1 MRLEIKLLPIIL
13 KPNNMKKQLS
23 LFVAT
28 LATLFLTLAFAAQAQ
43 QHHTLPSYD
52 ELKTA
57 GYEAYQNQDYKTAY
71 QKFHTMDSVYGIA
84 DFLDLVYYNVLT
96 NHLNSNSEES
106 KALMFRIARNKC
118 CDMKFLEEMVEKQ
131 KADTLEHWGE
141 IVAIVSPRGVQDSV
155 YQDRLL
161 TLKRSYMAALDLLNN
176 GGNDSA
182 WSVFNEVNVSNAA
195 ELQQLIAERGFPT
208 YTRVGYYCN
217 DYASVLAYF
226 LPTESL
232 RWYLEQAKAAADTG
246 DYNPDWIPTLSDRY
260 MRQQVPD
267 SVYLERLQVM
277 SNADQNARRMLG
289 SEVGNDSVWRVIHEV
304 DAANLIGLKQLIAE
318 RGFPT
323 LSKVGHK
330 CCDLASLIAQH
341 QPPEFLH
348 WFLEQALAA
357 ADTGDFDLTWIAYMT
372 DRDLEH
378 QRKPQLYG
386 TQLHGQ
392 DGITALSPIEDIE
405 HLAERRERA
414 HLGPI
419 ENYLASYDLTE
430 TLIHPALV
438 NYNQYSLTCHI
449 DGDTM
454 RVSGTCYFSYE
465 NKYHNYLLLS
475 SSIKIDSLSMGNWKL
490 KSDTIVFAGQPVK
503 VEFAYNVP
511 LADYRASDGAIV
523 LRREGNW
530 YPHRNSELLTANVH
544 IEAEDYYLIG
554 GTVMTPAYELHLI
567 LLPKENYTC
576 KEMVSPTRPFLFYRT
591 ASDTTSYTEA
601 FYNEFIDSYGF
612 YSSFFNDSLSQKP
625 MNIVEIGD
633 PEFVMC
639 QSLRDMIIFGHYF
652 YDVYTLMPD
661 FSWIPHEVAHQ
672 WWGNSLFFE
681 HRDYA
686 LSESLNEYIKLQF
699 LKSRERG
706 YKEQMSYYKYA
717 MKLAEKRLP
726 VADIRSVEPQDAS
739 IAIYNT
745 APYRLEKS
753 NNAKVDDLLLQLYLN
768 HKHSIVSRKV
778 FLRECGALKGW
789 LRGK

>member
-1 MRLEIKLLPIIL
+1 
-13 KPNNMKKQLS
+13 
-23 LFVAT
+23 
-28 LATLFLTLAFAAQAQ
+28 
-43 QHHTLPSYD
+43 
-52 ELKTA
+52 
-57 GYEAYQNQDYKTAY
+57 
-71 QKFHTMDSVYGIA
+71 MDSVYGIT
-84 DFLDLVYYNVLT
+84 DFVDLLYCYSMT
-96 NHLNSNSEES
+96 RSYKPNSEES
-106 KALMFRIARNKC
+106 KALMFRVARNKC
-118 CDMKFLEEMVEKQ
+118 CNMKYLEEMVERH
-131 KADTLEHWGE
+131 KADTLDYWGE

-161 TLKRSYMAALDLLNN
+161 DLKRSYMAASDLLNS
-176 GGNDSA
+176 GIVTDSA
-182 WSVFNEVNVSNAA
+182 WRVFNEVNASNAA

-208 YTRVGYYCN
+208 YTKVGYYCN
-217 DYASVLAYF
+217 DYASLFAYY

-246 DYNPDWIPTLSDRY
+246 DYNPDWIPTLYDQY
-260 MRQQVPD
+260 LRQQVPD
-267 SVYLERLQVM
+267 PVYLERLQVM
-277 SNADQNARRMLG
+277 SDADQNARRMLD
-289 SEVGNDSVWRVIHEV
+289 SELNNDSVWRVIHAV
-304 DAANLIGLKQLIAE
+304 DSANLIELKQLINE

-323 LSKVGHK
+323 LSKVGYQ
-330 CCDLASLIAQH
+330 CCNLASLIAQH

-348 WFLEQALAA
+348 RYLEQAKAA

-372 DRDLEH
+372 DRDLNH
-378 QRKPQLYG
+378 QGKPQLYG
-386 TQLHGQ
+386 TQFHGQ
-392 DGITALSPIEDIE
+392 DGITAFYPIADIE
-405 HLAERRERA
+405 YLAERRERV

-419 ENYLASYDLTE
+419 ENYIASYDLPE

-438 NYNQYSLTCHI
+438 HYNQYSLNCHM

-465 NKYHNYLLLS
+465 NKSLGYLLLS
-475 SSIKIDSLSMGNWKL
+475 QNIRIDSFSMDGWRRNG
-490 KSDTIVFAGQPVK
+490 DTISFAGNPVK

-576 KEMVSPTRPFLFYRT
+576 KVLDSPTRPFLFYRA
-591 ASDTTSYTEA
+591 ASDTTSYPEA
-601 FYNEFIDSYGF
+601 FYNDFMDSYGF

-652 YDVYTLMPD
+652 YDVYTMMPD

-672 WWGNSLFFE
+672 WWGNSLFFG

-686 LSESLNEYIKLQF
+686 LSESLDEYIKLQF

-706 YKEQMSYYKYA
+706 YKEQMSFYKHA

-753 NNAKVDDLLLQLYLN
+753 GHAKVDDLLQQLYQK
-768 HKHSIVSRKV
+768 HKHTVVTREV
-778 FLRECGALKGW
+778 FLRECGALKSW

>member
-267 SVYLERLQVM
+267 SVYLERLQAM
-277 SNADQNARRMLG
+277 SDADQNARRMLG

-465 NKYHNYLLLS
+465 NRYRDYLLLS
-475 SSIKIDSLSMGNWKL
+475 QTIRIDTLSMDGWQRNG
-490 KSDTIVFAGQPVK
+490 DTVSFAGNPIK
-503 VEFAYNVP
+503 VEFAYAIP
-511 LADYRASDGAIV
+511 LTDFRTSDGAIV

-530 YPHRNSELLTANVH
+530 YPHRNSELMTANVH
-544 IEAEDYYLIG
+544 FKAEDYYLIG

-591 ASDTTSYTEA
+591 ASDTTSYSEA

-625 MNIVEIGD
+625 MNVVEIGD
-633 PEFVMC
+633 PQFMMC
-639 QSLRDMIIFGHYF
+639 QSLRDMIIFGHYS
-652 YDVYTLMPD
+652 YDVYTMMPD

-672 WWGNSLFFE
+672 WWGNSVFFE
-681 HRDYA
+681 HRDYV
-686 LSESLNEYIKLQF
+686 LSESLDEYIKLQF
-699 LKSRERG
+699 LKSREHG

-753 NNAKVDDLLLQLYLN
+753 GHAKVDDLLQQLYQK
-768 HKHSIVSRKV
+768 HKNTVVSREV
-778 FLRECGALKGW
+778 FLRECGALKSW
-789 LRGK
+789 LRGR

>member
-1 MRLEIKLLPIIL
+1 MKRLLIL
-13 KPNNMKKQLS
+13 S
-23 LFVAT
+23 VVI
-28 LATLFLTLAFAAQAQ
+28 LAFSAQAQ
-43 QHHTLPSYD
+43 NRPTVPSYD
-52 ELKTA
+52 ELKKT
-57 GYEAYQNQDYKTAY
+57 GYEAYQNQDYMTAY
-71 QKFHTMDSVYGIA
+71 QAFHTMDSVYGIT
-84 DFLDLVYYNVLT
+84 DFVDLLYCYSMT
-96 NHLNSNSEES
+96 RSYKPNSEES
-106 KALMFRIARNKC
+106 KALMFRVARNKC
-118 CDMKFLEEMVEKQ
+118 CNMKYLEEMVERH
-131 KADTLEHWGE
+131 KADTLDYWGE

-161 TLKRSYMAALDLLNN
+161 DLKRSYMAASDLLNS
-176 GGNDSA
+176 GIVTDSA
-182 WSVFNEVNVSNAA
+182 WRVFNEVNASNAA

-208 YTRVGYYCN
+208 YTKVGYYCN
-217 DYASVLAYF
+217 DYASLFAYY

-246 DYNPDWIPTLSDRY
+246 DYNPDWIPTLYDQY
-260 MRQQVPD
+260 LRQQVPD
-267 SVYLERLQVM
+267 PVYLERLQVM
-277 SNADQNARRMLG
+277 SDADQNARRMLD
-289 SEVGNDSVWRVIHEV
+289 SELNNDSVWRVIHAV
-304 DAANLIGLKQLIAE
+304 DSANLIELKQLINE

-323 LSKVGHK
+323 LSKVGYQ
-330 CCDLASLIAQH
+330 CCNLASLIAQH

-348 WFLEQALAA
+348 WYLEQAKAA

-372 DRDLEH
+372 DRDLNH
-378 QRKPQLYG
+378 QGKPQLYG
-386 TQLHGQ
+386 TQFHGQ
-392 DGITALSPIEDIE
+392 DGITAFYPIADIE
-405 HLAERRERA
+405 YLAEQRERV

-419 ENYLASYDLTE
+419 ENYIASYDLTE
-430 TLIHPALV
+430 ILIHPALV
-438 NYNQYSLTCHI
+438 HYNQYSLNCHI

-465 NKYHNYLLLS
+465 NNHLGYLLLS
-475 SSIKIDSLSMGNWKL
+475 QNIRIDSFSMDGWRRNG
-490 KSDTIVFAGQPVK
+490 DTIAFAGHPVK
-503 VEFAYNVP
+503 AEFAYNVP
-511 LADYRASDGAIV
+511 LADYCASDGAIV

-530 YPHRNSELLTANVH
+530 YPYRNSELLTANVH
-544 IEAEDYYLIG
+544 IEADDYYPIG
-554 GTVMTPAYELHLI
+554 GTALTPAYELHLI

-576 KEMVSPTRPFLFYRT
+576 KVMDSPTRPFLFYC
-591 ASDTTSYTEA
+591 AANDTTSYPEA
-601 FYNEFIDSYGF
+601 FYNEFMDSYGF

-706 YKEQMSYYKYA
+706 YKEQMKYYKYV
-717 MKLAEKRLP
+717 MKLAGKRLP
-726 VADIRSVEPQDAS
+726 IAEIHSVESQDES
-739 IAIYNT
+739 IAIYNS

-753 NNAKVDDLLLQLYLN
+753 GNSKVDALLLQLYRD
-768 HKHSIVSRKV
+768 HKHTVVSREV
-778 FLRECGALKGW
+778 FLRECGALKRW
-789 LRGK
+789 LSGK

>member
-1 MRLEIKLLPIIL
+1 MSPKC
-13 KPNNMKKQLS
+13 NNMKRFLILS
-23 LFVAT
+23 VVI
-28 LATLFLTLAFAAQAQ
+28 LAFSAQAQ
-43 QHHTLPSYD
+43 HHPSVPSYD

-131 KADTLEHWGE
+131 KADTLEHRGE
-141 IVAIVSPRGVQDSV
+141 IVAIVSPRGVQDSI
-155 YQDRLL
+155 YQDRLQ

-176 GGNDSA
+176 EGNDSA

-232 RWYLEQAKAAADTG
+232 QWYLEQAKAAADTG

-267 SVYLERLQVM
+267 SVYLEHLQVM
-277 SNADQNARRMLG
+277 SDADQNARRMLD
-289 SEVGNDSVWRVIHEV
+289 SEVGYDSVWRVIHEV
-304 DAANLIGLKQLIAE
+304 DAANLVGLKQLIAE

-323 LSKVGHK
+323 LSKVGYK
-330 CCDLASLIAQH
+330 CCNLASLIAQH

-348 WFLEQALAA
+348 WFLEQAKAA
-357 ADTGDFDLTWIAYMT
+357 ADTGDFDLTWIAYMS
-372 DRDLEH
+372 DRDLNY
-378 QRKPQLYG
+378 QGKPQLYG
-386 TQLHGQ
+386 TQFHGQ
-392 DGITALSPIEDIE
+392 DGITALYPIADIE

-414 HLGPI
+414 NLGPI
-419 ENYLASYDLTE
+419 ENYLAGYDLTE
-430 TLIHPALV
+430 ILIHPVLV

-454 RVSGTCYFSYE
+454 RVSGTCYFSHE
-465 NKYHNYLLLS
+465 NNYRNHLLLS
-475 SSIKIDSLSMGNWKL
+475 QTIRIDSLSMDSWQRYG
-490 KSDTIVFAGQPVK
+490 DTITFTGHPVK
-503 VEFAYNVP
+503 ADFAYNVP

-530 YPHRNSELLTANVH
+530 YPYRNSELLTATVH
-544 IEAEDYYLIG
+544 IEAENYYLIG

-601 FYNEFIDSYGF
+601 FYNEFMDSYGF
-612 YSSFFNDSLSQKP
+612 YSSFFNDSLSQNP

-652 YDVYTLMPD
+652 YDVYTMMPD

-672 WWGNSLFFE
+672 WWGNSLFFG

-686 LSESLNEYIKLQF
+686 LSESLDEYIKLQF
-699 LKSRERG
+699 LKSRGRG

-753 NNAKVDDLLLQLYLN
+753 NNAKVDELLQQLYQK
-768 HKHSIVSRKV
+768 HKNTVVSREV
-778 FLRECGALKGW
+778 FLRECGALKSW

>member
-1 MRLEIKLLPIIL
+1 
-13 KPNNMKKQLS
+13 MKKQLS

-28 LATLFLTLAFAAQAQ
+28 IATFFLTLAFAFAVQAQ
-43 QHHTLPSYD
+43 NRPSVPAYD
-52 ELKTA
+52 ELKKT

-71 QKFHTMDSVYGIA
+71 QTFHTMDSVYGIT
-84 DFLDLVYYNVLT
+84 DYPDLVYYSSLT
-96 NHLNSNSEES
+96 DRFKPNSEES

-118 CDMKFLEEMVEKQ
+118 CDMKYLEELVERQ
-131 KADTLEHWGE
+131 KADTLDYWDE
-141 IVAIVSPRGVQDSV
+141 IVAIVAPRGVQDSV

-161 TLKRSYMAALDLLNN
+161 ALKRSAEAASDLLSS
-176 GGNDSA
+176 GMVTDSTWRA
-182 WSVFNEVNVSNAA
+182 FYEVNASNAA

-208 YTRVGYYCN
+208 YTKVGYYCN
-217 DYASVLAYF
+217 YYASIIAFY

-246 DYNPDWIPTLSDRY
+246 DYYPDWIPALSDRY
-260 MRQQVPD
+260 LRQQVPD
-267 SVYLERLQVM
+267 SVYLKRLRAM
-277 SNADQNARRMLG
+277 SDADQNARKMLD
-289 SEVGNDSVWRVIHEV
+289 SEQRKDSVWRVIHAV
-304 DAANLIGLKQLIAE
+304 DSANLIELKQLIDE

-323 LSKVGHK
+323 LSKVGYQ
-330 CCDLASLIAQH
+330 CCNLASLIAQH

-348 WFLEQALAA
+348 WYLGQAKAA
-357 ADTGDFDLTWIAYMT
+357 ADTGDFDLKWIAYMT
-372 DRDLEH
+372 DRDLNR
-378 QRKPQLYG
+378 QGKPQLYG

-414 HLGPI
+414 NLGPI

-430 TLIHPALV
+430 ILFHPALV

-454 RVSGTCYFSYE
+454 RVSGTFYFSYE
-465 NKYHNYLLLS
+465 NRYRDYLLLS
-475 SSIKIDSLSMGNWKL
+475 QTIRIDSLSLGDWQRNG
-490 KSDTIVFAGQPVK
+490 DTITFAGHPVK
-503 VEFAYNVP
+503 VEFAYSVP
-511 LADYRASDGAIV
+511 LADFRASDGAII

-554 GTVMTPAYELHLI
+554 GTVITPAYELHLI
-567 LLPKENYTC
+567 LLPRESYTC
-576 KEMVSPTRPFLFYRT
+576 KVMENPTRPFHFYRVV
-591 ASDTTSYTEA
+591 SDTTSYPEA
-601 FYNEFIDSYGF
+601 FYNEFMDSYNF
-612 YSSFFNDSLSQKP
+612 YCSFFGDSLSQKP

-633 PEFVMC
+633 PQFVMC
-639 QSLRDMIIFGHYF
+639 QSLRDIIIFGHYF
-652 YDVYTLMPD
+652 YDVYTMMPD

-706 YKEQMSYYKYA
+706 YQEQMKYYQYA

-726 VADIRSVEPQDAS
+726 IADIHSVESQDES
-739 IAIYNT
+739 IAIYNA

-753 NNAKVDDLLLQLYLN
+753 GNAKVDDLLLQLYRD
-768 HKHSIVSRKV
+768 HKYTIVSREV
-778 FLRECGALKGW
+778 FLRECGALKRW
-789 LRGK
+789 LRRK

>member
-1 MRLEIKLLPIIL
+1 MKRFLIL
-13 KPNNMKKQLS
+13 S
-23 LFVAT
+23 VVV
-28 LATLFLTLAFAAQAQ
+28 LAFSAQAQ
-43 QHHTLPSYD
+43 HHPSVPSYD

-71 QKFHTMDSVYGIA
+71 QKFHTMDSVFGIT

-141 IVAIVSPRGVQDSV
+141 IVDIVSPRGVQDSI

-161 TLKRSYMAALDLLNN
+161 TLKRSYMAASDLLSS
-176 GGNDSA
+176 GMVTDSA
-182 WSVFNEVNVSNAA
+182 WRAFNEVNASNAA

-217 DYASVLAYF
+217 DYASVLAYY

-232 RWYLEQAKAAADTG
+232 QWYLEQAKAAADTG
-246 DYNPDWIPTLSDRY
+246 DYNSDWIPTLSDRY

-267 SVYLERLQVM
+267 SVYLEQLQVM
-277 SNADQNARRMLG
+277 SDADQNARRMLD
-289 SEVGNDSVWRVIHEV
+289 SKVGNDSVWRVIHEV
-304 DAANLIGLKQLIAE
+304 DAANLVGLKQLIAE

-323 LSKVGHK
+323 LSKVGYK

-372 DRDLEH
+372 DRDLKH

-386 TQLHGQ
+386 TQFLGQ
-392 DGITALSPIEDIE
+392 DGITALYPIADIE

-430 TLIHPALV
+430 ILIHPALV

-449 DGDTM
+449 DDDTM
-454 RVSGTCYFSYE
+454 RVSGTCYFSHE
-465 NKYHNYLLLS
+465 NNYRNHLLLS
-475 SSIKIDSLSMGNWKL
+475 PTIRIDSFSMDGWRRNG
-490 KSDTIVFAGQPVK
+490 DTISFAGHPVK
-503 VEFAYNVP
+503 VEFAYSVP
-511 LADYRASDGAIV
+511 LSDYRASDGAIV

-567 LLPKENYTC
+567 LLPKESYTC
-576 KEMVSPTRPFLFYRT
+576 KVMDNPTRPFHFYRVV
-591 ASDTTSYTEA
+591 SDTTSYPEA
-601 FYNEFIDSYGF
+601 FYNEFMDPYNF
-612 YSSFFNDSLSQKP
+612 YCSFFGDTLSQKP

-633 PEFVMC
+633 SGFVMC

-652 YDVYTLMPD
+652 YDVYTMMPD

-681 HRDYA
+681 HRDYV
-686 LSESLNEYIKLQF
+686 LSESLDEYIKLQY
-699 LKSRERG
+699 LKDRGRG
-706 YKEQMSYYKYA
+706 YKEQVKYYKYV

-726 VADIRSVEPQDAS
+726 IAEIHSVESQDES
-739 IAIYNT
+739 IAIYNSV
-745 APYRLEKS
+745 PYRLEKS
-753 NNAKVDDLLLQLYLN
+753 GNEKVNDLLLQLYRD
-768 HKHSIVSRKV
+768 HKCTMVSREV

>member
-1 MRLEIKLLPIIL
+1 MKKLLIL
-13 KPNNMKKQLS
+13 S
-23 LFVAT
+23 VVF
-28 LATLFLTLAFAAQAQ
+28 LAFAAQAQ
-43 QHHTLPSYD
+43 NRPTVPSYD
-52 ELKTA
+52 ELKKT
-57 GYEAYQNQDYKTAY
+57 GYEAYQNQDYMTAY
-71 QKFHTMDSVYGIA
+71 QAFHTMDSVYGIS
-84 DFLDLVYYNVLT
+84 DFLDLVYYSGLT
-96 NHLNSNSEES
+96 NHFKPNSEES
-106 KALMFRIARNKC
+106 KVLMFRVAKNKC
-118 CDMKFLEEMVEKQ
+118 CDMKHLEEWVEGLKT
-131 KADTLEHWGE
+131 DTLDYWDE
-141 IVAIVSPRGVQDSV
+141 IVAIVSPRGVQDSI

-161 TLKRSYMAALDLLNN
+161 TMKRSYMAALDLLNN

-182 WSVFNEVNVSNAA
+182 WSVFNEVNVSNAT

-232 RWYLEQAKAAADTG
+232 QWYLEQAKAAADTG

-267 SVYLERLQVM
+267 SVYLERLQAM
-277 SNADQNARRMLG
+277 SDADQDARRMLD
-289 SEVGNDSVWRVIHEV
+289 SELGKDSIWRVIHEV

-323 LSKVGHK
+323 LSKVGYK

-348 WFLEQALAA
+348 WYLEQAKAA

-372 DRDLEH
+372 DRDLNH
-378 QRKPQLYG
+378 QGKPQLYG
-386 TQLHGQ
+386 TQFHGQ
-392 DGITALSPIEDIE
+392 DGITALYPIADIE
-405 HLAERRERA
+405 HLAERRERV

-419 ENYLASYDLTE
+419 ENYIASYDLTE
-430 TLIHPALV
+430 ILIHPALV
-438 NYNQYSLTCHI
+438 HYNQYSLNCHI

-465 NKYHNYLLLS
+465 NNHLGYLLLS
-475 SSIKIDSLSMGNWKL
+475 QNIRIDSFSMDGWRRNG
-490 KSDTIVFAGQPVK
+490 DTIAFAGHSVK
-503 VEFAYNVP
+503 AEFAYNVP
-511 LADYRASDGAIV
+511 LTDYCASDGAIV

-530 YPHRNSELLTANVH
+530 YPYRNSELLTANVH
-544 IEAEDYYLIG
+544 IAADDYYPIG
-554 GTVMTPAYELHLI
+554 GTALTPAYELHLI

-576 KEMVSPTRPFLFYRT
+576 KVMDSPTRPFLFYC
-591 ASDTTSYTEA
+591 AANDTTSYPEA
-601 FYNEFIDSYGF
+601 FYNEFMDSYGF
-612 YSSFFNDSLSQKP
+612 YSSFFNDSLSRKP

-681 HRDYA
+681 HRDYV
-686 LSESLNEYIKLQF
+686 LSESLDEYIKLQF
-699 LKSRERG
+699 LKIRERG

-753 NNAKVDDLLLQLYLN
+753 GHAKVDDLLQQLYQK
-768 HKHSIVSRKV
+768 HKHTVVTREV
-778 FLRECGALKGW
+778 FLRECGALKSW

>member
-1 MRLEIKLLPIIL
+1 MKKLLIL
-13 KPNNMKKQLS
+13 S
-23 LFVAT
+23 VF
-28 LATLFLTLAFAAQAQ
+28 FFAFSAQAQ
-43 QHHTLPSYD
+43 NRPTVPSYD
-52 ELKTA
+52 ELKKT
-57 GYEAYQNQDYKTAY
+57 GYEAYQNQDYMTAY
-71 QKFHTMDSVYGIA
+71 QAFHTMDSVYGIT
-84 DFLDLVYYNVLT
+84 DFVDLLYCYSMT
-96 NHLNSNSEES
+96 RSYKPNSEES
-106 KALMFRIARNKC
+106 KALMFRVARNKC
-118 CDMKFLEEMVEKQ
+118 CNMKYLEEMVERH
-131 KADTLEHWGE
+131 KADTLDHWGE
-141 IVAIVSPRGVQDSV
+141 IVAIVSPRGVQDSI

-161 TLKRSYMAALDLLNN
+161 TMKRSYMAALDLLNN

-182 WSVFNEVNVSNAA
+182 WSAFNEVNVSNAA

-208 YTRVGYYCN
+208 YTKVGYYCN

-232 RWYLEQAKAAADTG
+232 QWYLEQAKAAADTG

-267 SVYLERLQVM
+267 PVYLERLQAM
-277 SNADQNARRMLG
+277 SDADQDARRMLD
-289 SEVGNDSVWRVIHEV
+289 SEDSVWRVIHRV
-304 DAANLIGLKQLIAE
+304 DSANLIELKQLIAE

-323 LSKVGHK
+323 LSKVGYK

-392 DGITALSPIEDIE
+392 DGITALYPIADIE

-414 HLGPI
+414 NLGPI

-430 TLIHPALV
+430 ILIHP
-438 NYNQYSLTCHI
+438 SLNCHI

-465 NKYHNYLLLS
+465 NNHLGYLLLS
-475 SSIKIDSLSMGNWKL
+475 QNIRIDSFSMDGWRRNG
-490 KSDTIVFAGQPVK
+490 DTIAFAGHPVK
-503 VEFAYNVP
+503 AEFAYNVP
-511 LADYRASDGAIV
+511 LADYCASDGAIV

-544 IEAEDYYLIG
+544 IKAEDNYLIG

-576 KEMVSPTRPFLFYRT
+576 KVLDSTTRPFLFYRA
-591 ASDTTSYTEA
+591 ASDTTSYPEA
-601 FYNEFIDSYGF
+601 FYNEFMDSYGF

-652 YDVYTLMPD
+652 YDVYAMMPD

-672 WWGNSLFFE
+672 WWGNSVFFE
-681 HRDYA
+681 YRDYV
-686 LSESLNEYIKLQF
+686 LSESLDEYIKLQF

-706 YKEQMSYYKYA
+706 YKEQMSHNKYA

-726 VADIRSVEPQDAS
+726 VADIRSVELQDAS

-753 NNAKVDDLLLQLYLN
+753 NNAKVDDLLQQLYQK
-768 HKHSIVSRKV
+768 HKNTVVSREV
-778 FLRECGALKGW
+778 FLRECGALKSW
-789 LRGK
+789 LRGR

>member
-1 MRLEIKLLPIIL
+1 M
-13 KPNNMKKQLS
+13 
-23 LFVAT
+23 
-28 LATLFLTLAFAAQAQ
+28 
-43 QHHTLPSYD
+43 
-52 ELKTA
+52 
-57 GYEAYQNQDYKTAY
+57 
-71 QKFHTMDSVYGIA
+71 
-84 DFLDLVYYNVLT
+84 
-96 NHLNSNSEES
+96 
-106 KALMFRIARNKC
+106 
-118 CDMKFLEEMVEKQ
+118 
-131 KADTLEHWGE
+131 
-141 IVAIVSPRGVQDSV
+141 
-155 YQDRLL
+155 
-161 TLKRSYMAALDLLNN
+161 
-176 GGNDSA
+176 
-182 WSVFNEVNVSNAA
+182 
-195 ELQQLIAERGFPT
+195 
-208 YTRVGYYCN
+208 
-217 DYASVLAYF
+217 
-226 LPTESL
+226 
-232 RWYLEQAKAAADTG
+232 
-246 DYNPDWIPTLSDRY
+246 
-260 MRQQVPD
+260 
-267 SVYLERLQVM
+267 
-277 SNADQNARRMLG
+277 
-289 SEVGNDSVWRVIHEV
+289 
-304 DAANLIGLKQLIAE
+304 
-318 RGFPT
+318 
-323 LSKVGHK
+323 SKVGYK

-348 WFLEQALAA
+348 WFLEQAKAA

-372 DRDLEH
+372 DRDLNY

-386 TQLHGQ
+386 TQFHGQ
-392 DGITALSPIEDIE
+392 DGITALYPIADIE

-414 HLGPI
+414 NLGPI
-419 ENYLASYDLTE
+419 ENYLAGYDLTE
-430 TLIHPALV
+430 ILIHPALV

-454 RVSGTCYFSYE
+454 RVSGTCYFSHE
-465 NKYHNYLLLS
+465 NNYRNHLLLS
-475 SSIKIDSLSMGNWKL
+475 QTIRIDSLSMDSWQRYG
-490 KSDTIVFAGQPVK
+490 DTITFAGHPVK
-503 VEFAYNVP
+503 ADFAYNVP

-530 YPHRNSELLTANVH
+530 YPYRNSELLTATVH
-544 IEAEDYYLIG
+544 IEAENYYLIG

-576 KEMVSPTRPFLFYRT
+576 KEMVSPTRPFIFYRT

-601 FYNEFIDSYGF
+601 FYNEFMDSYGF
-612 YSSFFNDSLSQKP
+612 YSSFFNDSLSQNP

-652 YDVYTLMPD
+652 YDVYTMMPD

-672 WWGNSLFFE
+672 WWGNSLFFG

-686 LSESLNEYIKLQF
+686 LSESLDEYIKLQF

-753 NNAKVDDLLLQLYLN
+753 NNAKVDDLLQQLYQK
-768 HKHSIVSRKV
+768 HKNTVVSREV
-778 FLRECGALKGW
+778 FLRECGALKSW

>member
-1 MRLEIKLLPIIL
+1 
-13 KPNNMKKQLS
+13 MKKQLS

-52 ELKTA
+52 ELKTT
-57 GYEAYQNQDYKTAY
+57 GYNAFQNQDYKTTY
-71 QKFHTMDSVYGIA
+71 QTFHTMDSVYGIT
-84 DFLDLVYYNVLT
+84 DYLDLVYYSSLT
-96 NHLNSNSEES
+96 DRFNSNSEES

-131 KADTLEHWGE
+131 KADTLDHWGE
-141 IVAIVSPRGVQDSV
+141 IVAIVSPRGVQDSI

-161 TLKRSYMAALDLLNN
+161 TMKRSYMAALDLLNN

-232 RWYLEQAKAAADTG
+232 QWYLEQAK
-246 DYNPDWIPTLSDRY
+246 
-260 MRQQVPD
+260 
-267 SVYLERLQVM
+267 
-277 SNADQNARRMLG
+277 
-289 SEVGNDSVWRVIHEV
+289 
-304 DAANLIGLKQLIAE
+304 
-318 RGFPT
+318 
-323 LSKVGHK
+323 
-330 CCDLASLIAQH
+330 
-341 QPPEFLH
+341 
-348 WFLEQALAA
+348 AA

-378 QRKPQLYG
+378 QGKPQLYG

-392 DGITALSPIEDIE
+392 DGITALYPIADIE

-419 ENYLASYDLTE
+419 ENYLASYDLPE

-454 RVSGTCYFSYE
+454 RVSGTCYFSHE
-465 NKYHNYLLLS
+465 NNYRNHLLLS
-475 SSIKIDSLSMGNWKL
+475 QTIRIDSLSMDSWQRNG
-490 KSDTIVFAGQPVK
+490 DTITFAGHPVK
-503 VEFAYNVP
+503 ADFAYNVP
-511 LADYRASDGAIV
+511 LADFRASDGAIV

-530 YPHRNSELLTANVH
+530 YPYRNSELLTANVR

-576 KEMVSPTRPFLFYRT
+576 KVLDSPTRPFLFYRT
-591 ASDTTSYTEA
+591 FNDTTSYSEE
-601 FYNEFIDSYGF
+601 FYNEFMDSYGF
-612 YSSFFNDSLSQKP
+612 YSSFFSDSLSQKP

-633 PEFVMC
+633 PQFVMC

-652 YDVYTLMPD
+652 YDVYTMMPD

-672 WWGNSLFFE
+672 WWGNSLFFG

-686 LSESLNEYIKLQF
+686 LSESLDEYIKLQF
-699 LKSRERG
+699 LKSRKRG
-706 YKEQMSYYKYA
+706 YKEQMSYYKYT

-726 VADIRSVEPQDAS
+726 IADIRSVELQDAS

-753 NNAKVDDLLLQLYLN
+753 NYAKVDDLLQQLYQK
-768 HKHSIVSRKV
+768 HKNTVVSREV
-778 FLRECGALKGW
+778 FLRECG
-789 LRGK
+789 R